1 MSDPIATPKVWD
13 RALVSGGSS
22 GIGEA
27 MARQLGAAGTSL
39 VLVAR
44 SVDRLEALSAE
55 IGGRSGVEV
64 EVLGA
69 DLGDRDQLARVEE
82 RVATTEAPVD
92 LLVNNA
98 GFGFPGRFG
107 EIPVDDEEAEILV
120 NVLALVRLSH
130 AAARRMPD
138 TGGGAILN
146 VGSSAGFQPGPGG
159 ANYAATKAYVLSFS
173 QALHEE
179 LRGRGVT
186 CTVLC
191 PGPTRTEFQQRG
203 SWSPDKLP
211 GVLWQEADAVARS
224 GLDAAAKGHAV
235 EVTGLSNKVM
245 SSTARLAPMGMS
257 RWFAAQFY
265 DRMR

>member
-1 MSDPIATPKVWD
+1 MSDTMITPKVWD
-13 RALVSGGSS
+13 RALVTGASS

-27 MARQLGAAGTSL
+27 MARQLGGAGTDL

-44 SVDRLEALSAE
+44 SVDRLGALARE
-55 IGGRSGVEV
+55 ISGRSGVAV

-69 DLGDRDQLARVEE
+69 DLADRDDLARVEE
-82 RVATTEAPVD
+82 RVAATDRPVD

-98 GFGFPGRFG
+98 GYGFPGRFG

-120 NVLALVRLSH
+120 NVVAVVRLAH

-203 SWSPDKLP
+203 SWSSDKLP
-211 GVLWQEADAVARS
+211 GVLWQEPDAVARS
-224 GLDAAAKGHAV
+224 GLDAAARGHAV
-235 EVTGLSNKVM
+235 EVTGLSNKLM
-245 SSTARLAPMGMS
+245 ATTARVSPLGVS
-257 RWFAAQFY
+257 RWVAAQFY
-265 DRMR
+265 DRMQ